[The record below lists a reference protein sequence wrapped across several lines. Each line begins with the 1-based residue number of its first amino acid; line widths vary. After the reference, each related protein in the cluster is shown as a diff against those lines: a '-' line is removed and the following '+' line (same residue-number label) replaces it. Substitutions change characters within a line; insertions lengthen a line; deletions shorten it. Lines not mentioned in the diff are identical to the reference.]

1 MKRKGLTVKFF
12 KWNKIL
18 VAGGIIIGIVI
29 ISSLAVRWPI
39 NTFPAIEGK
48 VLDAT
53 TREPLENVVV
63 SVNWIRSSPGPAGE
77 ITRTI
82 RRDIVVMDKQGKY
95 RIPRLWSFHLFS
107 VFSRGYMGF
116 YHPLYGSKQAVVARE
131 RRKIIIGSPALKA
144 FPEEFEYKDGI
155 IHWDIELLSLEEK
168 YGRAVQSLKLIVN
181 NREREERLEKIV
193 REDFVP
199 FIDAYDNGAYFLI
212 CEDHGIRFDLENIF
226 GTWESIARSLSIN
239 KKVYEG
245 VKWHITRTKRK
256 IQKKLLLKSEK

>member
-1 MKRKGLTVKFF
+1 MLKFF
-12 KWNKIL
+12 KWNKVWVMLGIMAGL
-18 VAGGIIIGIVI
+18 VIV
-29 ISSLAVRWPI
+29 SSLAIRWPI

-48 VLDAT
+48 ILDAT
-53 TREPLENVVV
+53 TKEPIENVVI
-63 SVNWIRSSPGPAGE
+63 SVNWIRSSLGPAGE

-82 RRDIVVMDKQGKY
+82 KRDIAVTDKEGKY

-116 YHPLYGSKQAVVARE
+116 NHPLYASKGAVVART
-131 RRKIIIGSPALKA
+131 RKKIIIGSPALKA
-144 FPEEFEYKDGI
+144 YPEEFEYKKGI
-155 IHWDIELLSLEEK
+155 IHYDIFLLSLEEK
-168 YGRAVQSLKLIVN
+168 YRRAVQSLKLIVN

-245 VKWHITRTKRK
+245 VRWHITRTKRE

>member
-1 MKRKGLTVKFF
+1 MIFF
-12 KWNKIL
+12 KGKKIL
-18 VAGGIIIGIVI
+18 VMLGVIVGIVI
-29 ISSLAVRWPI
+29 ISSFAIKWPI

-53 TREPLENVVV
+53 TGEPIENVVV

-82 RRDIVVMDKQGKY
+82 RSDIAVTDREGKY

-107 VFSRGYMGF
+107 VFSRGYIGF
-116 YHPLYGSKQAVVARE
+116 YHPLYASKQAVTARE

-144 FPEEFEYKDGI
+144 YPEKFQYKKGI
-155 IHWDIELLSLEEK
+155 VHYDIELLSLEEK
-168 YGRAVQSLKLIVN
+168 YGRVVHSLKLIVN
-181 NREREERLEKIV
+181 NKEREERLEKII

-226 GTWESIARSLSIN
+226 DTWESIARSLSIN

-245 VKWHITRTKRK
+245 VRWHITRTKRE
-256 IQKKLLLKSEK
+256 IQKKILLKGEK